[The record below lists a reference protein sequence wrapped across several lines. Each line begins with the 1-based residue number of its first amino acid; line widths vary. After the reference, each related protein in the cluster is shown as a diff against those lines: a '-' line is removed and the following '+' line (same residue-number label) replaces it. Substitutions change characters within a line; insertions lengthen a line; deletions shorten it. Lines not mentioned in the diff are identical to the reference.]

1 MCLVALGRLKPPTA
15 TSSLD
20 LLLVVGA
27 LALLCD
33 VSHYFCFWYYEMNNT
48 FVEYLEWLGFS
59 H

>member
-1 MCLVALGRLKPPTA
+1 MCLVALGGLKPPTA
-15 TSSLD
+15 TSPLD

-33 VSHYFCFWYYEMNNT
+33 VSHYFYFCYYEMNNT
-48 FVEYLEWLGFS
+48 FVEYPEWLSFS